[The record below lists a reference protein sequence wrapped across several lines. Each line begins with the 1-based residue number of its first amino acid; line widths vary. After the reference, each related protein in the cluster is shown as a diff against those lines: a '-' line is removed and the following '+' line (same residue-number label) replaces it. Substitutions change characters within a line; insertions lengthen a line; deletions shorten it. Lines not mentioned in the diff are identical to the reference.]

1 MFLPAPELKYLA
13 IDPQGIVA
21 LYHSVNATS
30 VLLPGRPSQNARAVI
45 VGHRPLA
52 FAVHVALH
60 FPDTGEHLVY
70 KPDEEA
76 LDAEGARQ
84 YAQEAI
90 QFAES
95 MGFFMENL
103 NWRDLDPVQR
113 PELLAS
119 LKVFQPPV
127 VTGPAA
133 DERRRPLDPRTKL
146 ARLLVQL

>member
-1 MFLPAPELKYLA
+1 MFLPAPELAYLA
-13 IDPQGIVA
+13 IDPESIVA

-45 VGHRPLA
+45 VGHRPLS

-60 FPDTGEHLVY
+60 FPDTGDHLVFQ
-70 KPDEEA
+70 PDEQV

-103 NWRDLDPVQR
+103 NWREQPAVQR
-113 PELLAS
+113 PELLAR

-127 VTGPAA
+127 RTAPA
-133 DERRRPLDPRTKL
+133 DERRRPQDPRARL